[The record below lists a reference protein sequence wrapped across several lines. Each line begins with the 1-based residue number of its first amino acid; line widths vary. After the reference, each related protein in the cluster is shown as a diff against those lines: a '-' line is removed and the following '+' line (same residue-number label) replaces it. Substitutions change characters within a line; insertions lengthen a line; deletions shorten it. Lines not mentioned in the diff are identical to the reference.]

1 MSPRPESPANHQR
14 LQQPP
19 HAAKSPSRPL
29 RYNDCLP
36 QFHWRIRFAAVPK
49 ENLIGQTVA
58 GYSIVELVGEGGTS
72 VVYRA
77 EHPEHGTV
85 AFKVLRDKLRQDKTA
100 LARFTREANFGK
112 RVTHPNVIRTIETG
126 EADGLP
132 FLVIEWSAGDLLERY
147 AKRKA
152 PLPREEVAT
161 IIMQIADAVGAAHVS
176 GIVHRD
182 LKPDNAMYD
191 PDTGKVKLLDFGIA
205 AATDTS
211 QDERL
216 TRAGY
221 FVGTLMY
228 VAPEALSGALVTPA
242 ADQYSLAT
250 IAYLLL
256 TGGLPYMAK
265 SPREMFTQ
273 LLSQPPIPLNKARP
287 NLDFGNRVEG
297 VVMRGLAREPG
308 ERYSDVLA
316 FARDLQSAL
325 TGGEDTATS
334 AAPAAPSP
342 DGGLFSRVKGLFR
355 R

>member
-1 MSPRPESPANHQR
+1 
-14 LQQPP
+14 
-19 HAAKSPSRPL
+19 
-29 RYNDCLP
+29 
-36 QFHWRIRFAAVPK
+36 VPK
-49 ENLIGQTVA
+49 ENLVGQTIA

-77 EHPEHGTV
+77 THPQHATV

-112 RVTHPNVIRTIETG
+112 RVLHPNVIRTIETG
-126 EADGLP
+126 QADGLP
-132 FLVIEWSAGDLLERY
+132 YLVIEWASGDLLEHC
-147 AKRKA
+147 AKRNA
-152 PLPREEVAT
+152 PMPREEVAN
-161 IIMQIADAVGAAHVS
+161 IIMQIADAVQAAHVS

-191 PDTGKVKLLDFGIA
+191 AATGKVKLLDFGIA

-256 TGGLPYMAK
+256 TGGLPYLAK

-273 LLSQPPIPLNKARP
+273 LLSQPPIPLNQARAG
-287 NLDFGNRVEG
+287 LDFGARVEA
-297 VVMRGLAREPG
+297 VIMRGLAREPS
-308 ERYSDVLA
+308 ERYPDVLA
-316 FARDLQSAL
+316 FARELQAAL
-325 TGGEDTATS
+325 TAPLPS
-334 AAPAAPSP
+334 APAPTA
-342 DGGLFSRVKGLFR
+342 DDGLFSRMKGLFR
-355 R
+355 RQGT

>member
-1 MSPRPESPANHQR
+1 
-14 LQQPP
+14 
-19 HAAKSPSRPL
+19 
-29 RYNDCLP
+29 
-36 QFHWRIRFAAVPK
+36 VPK
-49 ENLIGQTVA
+49 ENLVGQTTA
-58 GYSIVELVGEGGTS
+58 GYQIEELVGEGGTS

-77 EHPEHGTV
+77 THPQHGTV
-85 AFKVLRDKLRQDKTA
+85 AFKALRDKLRQDKTA

-126 EADGLP
+126 QVDGIP
-132 FLVIEWSAGDLLERY
+132 YLVIEWAGGELLESY
-147 AKRKA
+147 AKKNA
-152 PLPREEVAT
+152 PMPRDEVANV
-161 IIMQIADAVGAAHVS
+161 IMQVADAVGAAHGS

-191 PDTGKVKLLDFGIA
+191 HATGMVKLLDFGIA

-256 TGGLPYMAK
+256 TGTLPYLAK

-273 LLSQPPIPLNKARP
+273 LLSQPPIPLNKARAG
-287 NLDFGNRVEG
+287 LDFGTRVES
-297 VVMRGLAREPG
+297 VLMRGLAREPAD
-308 ERYSDVLA
+308 RYTDVLA
-316 FARDLQSAL
+316 FARELRDAL
-325 TGGEDTATS
+325 MEPPST
-334 AAPAAPSP
+334 APAAAATMAPAD
-342 DGGLFSRVKGLFR
+342 DGLLSRMKGLFR
-355 R
+355 RG

>member
-1 MSPRPESPANHQR
+1 
-14 LQQPP
+14 
-19 HAAKSPSRPL
+19 
-29 RYNDCLP
+29 
-36 QFHWRIRFAAVPK
+36 VPK
-49 ENLIGQTVA
+49 ENLVGQNIA
-58 GYSIVELVGEGGTS
+58 GYSIEELVGEGGTS

-77 EHPEHGTV
+77 AHAQHGTV
-85 AFKVLRDKLRQDKTA
+85 AFKALRDKMRQDKTA

-112 RVTHPNVIRTIETG
+112 RVLHPNVIRTIETG
-126 EADGLP
+126 QVEGIP
-132 FLVIEWSAGDLLERY
+132 YLVIEWAGGDLLESY
-147 AKRKA
+147 AKKHA
-152 PLPREEVAT
+152 PMPRAEVSNV
-161 IIMQIADAVGAAHVS
+161 ILQIADAVGAAHQS

-191 PDTGKVKLLDFGIA
+191 HATGTLKLLDFGIA

-256 TGGLPYMAK
+256 TGSLPYLAK

-273 LLSQPPIPLNKARP
+273 LLSQPPIALNKARP
-287 NLDFGNRVEG
+287 GLDFGPRVES
-297 VVMRGLAREPG
+297 VMMKGLSREPG
-308 ERYSDVLA
+308 DRYPDVMIFSKELSEA
-316 FARDLQSAL
+316 LLEAPGAASARMPTPAQ
-325 TGGEDTATS
+325 
-334 AAPAAPSP
+334 AAPATD
-342 DGGLFSRVKGLFR
+342 DGLMSRMKGLFR
-355 R
+355 RG

>member
-1 MSPRPESPANHQR
+1 
-14 LQQPP
+14 
-19 HAAKSPSRPL
+19 
-29 RYNDCLP
+29 
-36 QFHWRIRFAAVPK
+36 VPK
-49 ENLIGQTVA
+49 ENLVGQTLS
-58 GYSIVELVGEGGTS
+58 GYQIEELVGEGGTS

-77 EHPEHGTV
+77 THSQHGTV

-126 EADGLP
+126 QVDGVP
-132 FLVIEWSAGDLLERY
+132 YLVIEWAAGELLENY
-147 AKRKA
+147 AKKNA
-152 PLPREEVAT
+152 PMPREEVAT
-161 IIMQIADAVGAAHVS
+161 VIMQIADAVGAAHES

-191 PDTGKVKLLDFGIA
+191 HSTAMVKLLDFGIA

-256 TGGLPYMAK
+256 TGSLPYLAK

-273 LLSQPPIPLNKARP
+273 LLSQPPIPLNKARAG
-287 NLDFGNRVEG
+287 LDFGPRVES
-297 VVMRGLAREPG
+297 VLMRGLAREPS
-308 ERYSDVLA
+308 ERFSDVLE
-316 FARDLQSAL
+316 FARELRGAL
-325 TGGEDTATS
+325 METPASSPVTAAS
-334 AAPAAPSP
+334 PEAA
-342 DGGLFSRVKGLFR
+342 DEGLLSRMKGLFR
-355 R
+355 RA

>member
-1 MSPRPESPANHQR
+1 M
-14 LQQPP
+14 
-19 HAAKSPSRPL
+19 
-29 RYNDCLP
+29 
-36 QFHWRIRFAAVPK
+36 PK
-49 ENLIGQTVA
+49 ENLVGQNIA
-58 GYSIVELVGEGGTS
+58 GYSIDELVGEGGTS

-77 EHPEHGTV
+77 THPTHGTV
-85 AFKVLRDKLRQDKTA
+85 AFKALRDKMRQDKTA

-112 RVTHPNVIRTIETG
+112 RVLHPNVIKTIETG
-126 EADGLP
+126 QVEGIP
-132 FLVIEWSAGDLLERY
+132 YLVIEWAGGDLLESY
-147 AKRKA
+147 AKKHA
-152 PLPREEVAT
+152 PMPREEVGNV
-161 IIMQIADAVGAAHVS
+161 IMQIADAVGAAHGS

-191 PDTGKVKLLDFGIA
+191 HATGTLKLLDFGIA

-256 TGGLPYMAK
+256 TGSLPYLAK

-273 LLSQPPIPLNKARP
+273 LLSQPPIALNKARP
-287 NLDFGNRVEG
+287 GLDFGPRVES
-297 VVMRGLAREPG
+297 VMMRGLAREPAD
-308 ERYSDVLA
+308 RYPDVMT
-316 FARDLQSAL
+316 FARELREALLEPPGKSAPSAPPP
-325 TGGEDTATS
+325 GTATQGADS
-334 AAPAAPSP
+334 
-342 DGGLFSRVKGLFR
+342 GGLLSKMKGLFGR
-355 R
+355 G

>member
-1 MSPRPESPANHQR
+1 M
-14 LQQPP
+14 
-19 HAAKSPSRPL
+19 
-29 RYNDCLP
+29 
-36 QFHWRIRFAAVPK
+36 PK
-49 ENLIGQTVA
+49 ENLVGQTIA
-58 GYSIVELVGEGGTS
+58 GYQLEELVGEGGTS
-72 VVYRA
+72 VVYRGT
-77 EHPEHGTV
+77 HPEHGTV

-126 EADGLP
+126 QVDGVP
-132 FLVIEWSAGDLLERY
+132 YLVIEWAGGELLENY
-147 AKRKA
+147 AKKHA
-152 PLPREEVAT
+152 PMPREEVGNV
-161 IIMQIADAVGAAHVS
+161 IMQIADAVGAAHTS

-191 PDTGKVKLLDFGIA
+191 HATGMVKLLDFGIA

-256 TGGLPYMAK
+256 TGSLPYLAK

-273 LLSQPPIPLNKARP
+273 LLSQPPIALNKARP
-287 NLDFGNRVEG
+287 GLDFGARVES
-297 VVMRGLAREPG
+297 VMMRGLSREPG
-308 ERYSDVLA
+308 DRYSDVLE
-316 FARDLQSAL
+316 FARELRDAL
-325 TGGEDTATS
+325 GEPSGAAQAS
-334 AAPAAPSP
+334 SPASGASAPAA
-342 DGGLFSRVKGLFR
+342 DNEGLLSKMKGLFR
-355 R
+355 RG

>member
-1 MSPRPESPANHQR
+1 MA
-14 LQQPP
+14 
-19 HAAKSPSRPL
+19 
-29 RYNDCLP
+29 
-36 QFHWRIRFAAVPK
+36 K
-49 ENLIGQTVA
+49 ENLIGQSIA
-58 GYSIVELVGEGGTS
+58 HYSIAELVGEGGTS

-77 EHPEHGTV
+77 EHPQHGTV

-112 RVTHPNVIRTIETG
+112 RVEHPNVIRTIETG
-126 EADGLP
+126 QADGVP
-132 FLVIEWSAGDLLERY
+132 YLVIEWAPGDLLESY

-152 PLPREEVAT
+152 PLPRAEVAN
-161 IIMQIADAVGAAHVS
+161 IILQIADAVGAAHVS

-191 PDTGKVKLLDFGIA
+191 PETGKVKLLDFGIA

-256 TGGLPYMAK
+256 TGALPYLAK

-273 LLSQPPIPLNKARP
+273 LLSQPPIAINRARP
-287 NLDFGNRVEG
+287 NLDFGPRVET
-297 VVMRGLAREPG
+297 VVMRGLAREPA
-308 ERYSDVLA
+308 ERFADVNA
-316 FARDLQSAL
+316 FARELQSAL
-325 TGGEDTATS
+325 LDESGGRS
-334 AAPAAPSP
+334 AAVGSKPPAS
-342 DGGLFSRVKGLFR
+342 DEGLLSRMKGLFR

>member
-1 MSPRPESPANHQR
+1 
-14 LQQPP
+14 
-19 HAAKSPSRPL
+19 
-29 RYNDCLP
+29 
-36 QFHWRIRFAAVPK
+36 
-49 ENLIGQTVA
+49 
-58 GYSIVELVGEGGTS
+58 

-77 EHPEHGTV
+77 THPEHGRV
-85 AFKVLRDKLRQDKTA
+85 AFKALRDKMRQDKTA

-126 EADGLP
+126 QVDGIP
-132 FLVIEWSAGDLLERY
+132 YLVIEWAGGELLETY
-147 AKRKA
+147 AKKNA
-152 PLPREEVAT
+152 PMPREEVANV
-161 IIMQIADAVGAAHVS
+161 IMQIADAVGAAHGS

-191 PDTGKVKLLDFGIA
+191 HATGMLKLLDFGIA

-256 TGGLPYMAK
+256 TGTLPYTAK

-273 LLSQPPIPLNKARP
+273 LLSQPPIALNRARP
-287 NLDFGNRVEG
+287 GLDFGGRVEA
-297 VVMRGLAREPG
+297 VVTRGLAREPA
-308 ERYSDVLA
+308 ERYADVVE
-316 FARDLQSAL
+316 FATALRRAL
-325 TGGEDTATS
+325 TEPASADSASPGAASAGTATS
-334 AAPAAPSP
+334 SP
-342 DGGLFSRVKGLFR
+342 DEGLLSRMKGLFR
-355 R
+355 RT

>member
-1 MSPRPESPANHQR
+1 M
-14 LQQPP
+14 
-19 HAAKSPSRPL
+19 PL
-29 RYNDCLP
+29 PYR
-36 QFHWRIRFAAVPK
+36 RIRFAPVAK
-49 ENLIGQTVA
+49 ENLVGQNIA
-58 GYSIVELVGEGGTS
+58 GYSIEELVGEGGTS

-77 EHPEHGTV
+77 AHAQHGTV
-85 AFKVLRDKLRQDKTA
+85 AFKALRDKMRQDKTA

-112 RVTHPNVIRTIETG
+112 RVLHPNVIRTIETG
-126 EADGLP
+126 QVEGIP
-132 FLVIEWSAGDLLERY
+132 YLVIEWAGGDLLESY
-147 AKRKA
+147 AKKHA
-152 PLPREEVAT
+152 PMPRSEVANV
-161 IIMQIADAVGAAHVS
+161 IMQIADAVGAAHQS

-191 PDTGKVKLLDFGIA
+191 HATGTLKLLDFGIA

-256 TGGLPYMAK
+256 TGSLPYLAK

-273 LLSQPPIPLNKARP
+273 LLSQPPIALNKARP
-287 NLDFGNRVEG
+287 GLDFGPRVES
-297 VVMRGLAREPG
+297 VMMKGLSREPG
-308 ERYSDVLA
+308 DRYPDVMTFAKELSDALLEA
-316 FARDLQSAL
+316 PSASPSVR
-325 TGGEDTATS
+325 TPTPGQ
-334 AAPAAPSP
+334 AAPATD
-342 DGGLFSRVKGLFR
+342 DGLLSRMKGLFR
-355 R
+355 RG

>member
-1 MSPRPESPANHQR
+1 VA
-14 LQQPP
+14 
-19 HAAKSPSRPL
+19 
-29 RYNDCLP
+29 
-36 QFHWRIRFAAVPK
+36 K
-49 ENLIGQTVA
+49 ENLVGQIIA
-58 GYSIVELVGEGGTS
+58 SYSIEALVGEGGTS

-77 EHPEHGTV
+77 THPQHGTV
-85 AFKVLRDKLRQDKTA
+85 AFKALRDKMRQDKTA

-112 RVTHPNVIRTIETG
+112 RVLHPNVIRTIETG
-126 EADGLP
+126 QFEGIP
-132 FLVIEWSAGDLLERY
+132 YLVIEWAGGDLLENY
-147 AKRKA
+147 AKKNA
-152 PLPREEVAT
+152 PMPREEVANV
-161 IIMQIADAVGAAHVS
+161 IMQIADAVGAAHVS

-182 LKPDNAMYD
+182 LKPDNAMD
-191 PDTGKVKLLDFGIA
+191 DHGTGTLKLLDFGIA

-256 TGGLPYMAK
+256 TGSLPYLAK

-287 NLDFGNRVEG
+287 GLDFGGRVEG
-297 VVMRGLAREPG
+297 VVMRGLSREPT
-308 ERYSDVLA
+308 ERYPDVLS
-316 FARDLQSAL
+316 FAKELRDAL
-325 TGGEDTATS
+325 LEPPGAAGARNPTPARATAATD
-334 AAPAAPSP
+334 
-342 DGGLFSRVKGLFR
+342 DGLLSRMKGLFR
-355 R
+355 RG

>member
-1 MSPRPESPANHQR
+1 MA
-14 LQQPP
+14 
-19 HAAKSPSRPL
+19 
-29 RYNDCLP
+29 
-36 QFHWRIRFAAVPK
+36 K
-49 ENLIGQTVA
+49 ENLVGQAIA
-58 GYSIVELVGEGGTS
+58 GYTLTELVGEGGTS

-77 EHPEHGTV
+77 THPEHGTV

-112 RVTHPNVIRTIETG
+112 RVTHANVIRTIETG
-126 EADGLP
+126 QADGVP
-132 FLVIEWSAGDLLERY
+132 YLVIEWAAGDLLERY
-147 AKRKA
+147 AKRNA
-152 PLPREEVAT
+152 PLPREEVAN
-161 IIMQIADAVGAAHVS
+161 IVLQIADAVAAAHES

-256 TGGLPYMAK
+256 TGSLPYLAK

-287 NLDFGNRVEG
+287 NLDFGPRVET
-297 VVMRGLAREPG
+297 VLMRALAREPA
-308 ERYSDVLA
+308 ERYADVLA
-316 FARDLQSAL
+316 FARELHVVL
-325 TGGEDTATS
+325 T
-334 AAPAAPSP
+334 APAAPAPGPTAPAASS
-342 DGGLFSRVKGLFR
+342 DEGLLSRVKGLFR
-355 R
+355 RPGA

>member
-1 MSPRPESPANHQR
+1 MQLLTLEVFVSHFR
-14 LQQPP
+14 
-19 HAAKSPSRPL
+19 
-29 RYNDCLP
+29 DIGCLP
-36 QFHWRIRFAAVPK
+36 LPYRRIRFAAVAK
-49 ENLIGQTVA
+49 ENLVGQNIA
-58 GYSIVELVGEGGTS
+58 GYSIDELVGEGGTS

-77 EHPEHGTV
+77 THQQHGTV
-85 AFKVLRDKLRQDKTA
+85 AFKALRDKMRQDKTA

-112 RVTHPNVIRTIETG
+112 RVLHPNVIKTIETG
-126 EADGLP
+126 QVEGIP
-132 FLVIEWSAGDLLERY
+132 YLVIEWAGGDLLESY
-147 AKRKA
+147 AKKNA
-152 PLPREEVAT
+152 PMPREEVANVV
-161 IIMQIADAVGAAHVS
+161 MQIADAVGAAHVS

-191 PDTGKVKLLDFGIA
+191 HATGTLKLLDFGIA

-256 TGGLPYMAK
+256 TGSLPYLAK

-287 NLDFGNRVEG
+287 GLEFGSRVES
-297 VVMRGLAREPG
+297 VMTRGLSREPSDRYPDVLIFARELREALLEPPG
-308 ERYSDVLA
+308 ASSS
-316 FARDLQSAL
+316 SAP
-325 TGGEDTATS
+325 TGTAGSGTD
-334 AAPAAPSP
+334 
-342 DGGLFSRVKGLFR
+342 DGLLSRMKGLFR
-355 R
+355 RG

>member
-1 MSPRPESPANHQR
+1 M
-14 LQQPP
+14 
-19 HAAKSPSRPL
+19 
-29 RYNDCLP
+29 
-36 QFHWRIRFAAVPK
+36 PK
-49 ENLIGQTVA
+49 ENLVGQTIA
-58 GYSIVELVGEGGTS
+58 GYQIEELVGEGGTS

-77 EHPEHGTV
+77 THPQHGTV
-85 AFKVLRDKLRQDKTA
+85 AFKALRDKLRQDKTA

-126 EADGLP
+126 QVDGIP
-132 FLVIEWSAGDLLERY
+132 YLVIEWAGGELLESY
-147 AKRKA
+147 AKKNA
-152 PLPREEVAT
+152 PMPRDEVANV
-161 IIMQIADAVGAAHVS
+161 IMQVADAVGAAHGS

-191 PDTGKVKLLDFGIA
+191 HATGMVKLLDFGIA

-256 TGGLPYMAK
+256 TGTLPYLAK

-273 LLSQPPIPLNKARP
+273 LLSQPPIPLNKARAG
-287 NLDFGNRVEG
+287 LDFGTRVES
-297 VVMRGLAREPG
+297 VLMRGLAREPAD
-308 ERYSDVLA
+308 RYTDVLA
-316 FARDLQSAL
+316 FARELRDAL
-325 TGGEDTATS
+325 MEPPST
-334 AAPAAPSP
+334 APAAAATMAPAD
-342 DGGLFSRVKGLFR
+342 DGLLSRMKGLFR
-355 R
+355 RG

>member
-1 MSPRPESPANHQR
+1 M
-14 LQQPP
+14 
-19 HAAKSPSRPL
+19 
-29 RYNDCLP
+29 
-36 QFHWRIRFAAVPK
+36 PK
-49 ENLIGQTVA
+49 ENLVGQTTA
-58 GYSIVELVGEGGTS
+58 GYQIEELVGEGGTS

-77 EHPEHGTV
+77 THPQHGTV
-85 AFKVLRDKLRQDKTA
+85 AFKALRDKLRQDKTA

-126 EADGLP
+126 QVDGIP
-132 FLVIEWSAGDLLERY
+132 YLVIEWAGGELLESY
-147 AKRKA
+147 AKKNA
-152 PLPREEVAT
+152 PMPRDEVANV
-161 IIMQIADAVGAAHVS
+161 IMQVADAVGAAHGS

-191 PDTGKVKLLDFGIA
+191 HATGMVKLLDFGIA

-256 TGGLPYMAK
+256 TGTLPYLAK

-273 LLSQPPIPLNKARP
+273 LLSQPPIPLNKARAG
-287 NLDFGNRVEG
+287 LDFGTRVES
-297 VVMRGLAREPG
+297 VLMRGLAREPAD
-308 ERYSDVLA
+308 RYTDVLA
-316 FARDLQSAL
+316 FARELRDAL
-325 TGGEDTATS
+325 MEPPST
-334 AAPAAPSP
+334 APAAAATMAPAD
-342 DGGLFSRVKGLFR
+342 DGLLSRMKGLFR
-355 R
+355 RG

>member
-1 MSPRPESPANHQR
+1 M
-14 LQQPP
+14 
-19 HAAKSPSRPL
+19 
-29 RYNDCLP
+29 
-36 QFHWRIRFAAVPK
+36 PK
-49 ENLIGQTVA
+49 ENLTGQTIA
-58 GYSIVELVGEGGTS
+58 GYSIEELVGEGGTS

-77 EHPEHGTV
+77 THPQHGTV
-85 AFKVLRDKLRQDKTA
+85 AFKALRDKMRQDKTA

-112 RVTHPNVIRTIETG
+112 RVIHPNVIRTIETG
-126 EADGLP
+126 QVDGIP
-132 FLVIEWSAGDLLERY
+132 YLVIEWAGGDLLENY
-147 AKRKA
+147 AKKNA
-152 PLPREEVAT
+152 PMPRDEVAH
-161 IIMQIADAVGAAHVS
+161 IIMQIADAVGAAHES

-191 PDTGKVKLLDFGIA
+191 HGTRTLKLLDFGIA

-256 TGGLPYMAK
+256 TGSLPYLAK

-273 LLSQPPIPLNKARP
+273 LLSQPPIPLNKARSG
-287 NLDFGNRVEG
+287 LDFGPRVER
-297 VVMRGLAREPG
+297 VMMRGLSREPG
-308 ERYSDVLA
+308 DRYADVIT
-316 FARDLQSAL
+316 FASELREALLEGPSA
-325 TGGEDTATS
+325 T
-334 AAPAAPSP
+334 APSAQAQAGAAESSGD
-342 DGGLFSRVKGLFR
+342 DGLLSRMKGLFR
-355 R
+355 RG

>member
-1 MSPRPESPANHQR
+1 
-14 LQQPP
+14 
-19 HAAKSPSRPL
+19 
-29 RYNDCLP
+29 
-36 QFHWRIRFAAVPK
+36 VPK
-49 ENLIGQTVA
+49 ESLVGQVA
-58 GYSIVELVGEGGTS
+58 SGYSLVELIGEGGTS

-77 EHPEHGTV
+77 THPQHGTV

-126 EADGLP
+126 QHDGMP
-132 FLVIEWSAGDLLERY
+132 FLVIEWAPGDLLEHY
-147 AKRKA
+147 AKRNA
-152 PLPREEVAT
+152 PLPREEVAN
-161 IIMQIADAVGAAHVS
+161 IILQIADAVAAAHVS

-191 PDTGKVKLLDFGIA
+191 PTTGGVKLLDFGIA

-256 TGGLPYMAK
+256 TGTLPYLAK

-273 LLSQPPIPLNKARP
+273 LLSQPPIALNRARP
-287 NLDFGNRVEG
+287 NLDFGPRVEA
-297 VVMRGLAREPG
+297 VLMRGLAREPG
-308 ERYSDVLA
+308 QRYGDVLE
-316 FARDLQSAL
+316 FARELNAAL
-325 TGGEDTATS
+325 TSTPEPS
-334 AAPAAPSP
+334 APPP
-342 DGGLFSRVKGLFR
+342 QDDGLFSRVKGLFR

>member
-1 MSPRPESPANHQR
+1 M
-14 LQQPP
+14 
-19 HAAKSPSRPL
+19 
-29 RYNDCLP
+29 
-36 QFHWRIRFAAVPK
+36 PK
-49 ENLIGQTVA
+49 ENLVGQNIA
-58 GYSIVELVGEGGTS
+58 GYSIEELVGEGGTS

-77 EHPEHGTV
+77 VHQQHGTV
-85 AFKVLRDKLRQDKTA
+85 AFKALRDKMRQDKTA

-112 RVTHPNVIRTIETG
+112 RVLHPNVIRTIETG
-126 EADGLP
+126 QVDGIP
-132 FLVIEWSAGDLLERY
+132 YLVIEWAGGDLLEQY
-147 AKRKA
+147 AKKHA
-152 PLPREEVAT
+152 PMPRTEVANV
-161 IIMQIADAVGAAHVS
+161 IMQIADAVGAAHSS

-191 PDTGKVKLLDFGIA
+191 HATGTLKLLDFGIA

-256 TGGLPYMAK
+256 TGSLPYLAK

-273 LLSQPPIPLNKARP
+273 LLSQPPIALNKARP
-287 NLDFGNRVEG
+287 GLDFGPRVES
-297 VVMRGLAREPG
+297 VVMRGLSREPN
-308 ERYSDVLA
+308 ERYSDVMT
-316 FARDLQSAL
+316 FARELSDAL
-325 TGGEDTATS
+325 HE
-334 AAPAAPSP
+334 APSAHP
-342 DGGLFSRVKGLFR
+342 GRTAAAASGLEAADDGLLSRVKGLFR
-355 R
+355 RG